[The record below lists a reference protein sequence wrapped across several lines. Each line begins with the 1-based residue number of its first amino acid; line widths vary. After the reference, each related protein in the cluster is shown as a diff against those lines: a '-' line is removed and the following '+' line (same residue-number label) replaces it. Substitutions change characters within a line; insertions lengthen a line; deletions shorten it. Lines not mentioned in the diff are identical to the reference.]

1 MFRFRKKKNLE
12 KSYIN
17 KAIIGLGVGL
27 VRSKDILLAP
37 GFGPQGAMD
46 ILSVWI
52 GQEIAKE
59 MLRQKK
65 ITPTADEVEVI
76 DKLLNE
82 VQIAEDLIV
91 DPKGNEI
98 NISIQNCLICPKR
111 VGGYDL
117 GTDTACPVGG
127 ILLGAVSY
135 LKGKTPK
142 LPHVTLKP
150 AELCNLSFKI
160 D

>member
-1 MFRFRKKKNLE
+1 MFRFMRRRDPEKN
-12 KSYIN
+12 YIN

-27 VRSKDILLAP
+27 VRSKDLLLSP
-37 GFGPQGAMD
+37 DFGPQGAMD
-46 ILSVWI
+46 VLGVWI
-52 GQEIAKE
+52 GQELTKE
-59 MLRQKK
+59 MLNQKR
-65 ITPTADEVEVI
+65 ITPDASEKELV

-82 VQIAEDLIV
+82 VNIAEELTIKYEGD
-91 DPKGNEI
+91 EI
-98 NISIQNCLICPKR
+98 NVTIQNCLICPKR

-127 ILLGAVSY
+127 ILLGAMSY

-142 LPHVTLKP
+142 LPKVNLKP
-150 AELCNLSFKI
+150 AELCNLSLKI